1 MWNTLFRR
9 WSAKRKRILHLHCL
23 YNCWFCYENEKEKLK
38 LSADLFRR
46 MQIQNKGKKLTNFIK
61 VQLESVSELEL
72 EPDIE
77 LELKSDL
84 ESDT

>member
-1 MWNTLFRR
+1 
-9 WSAKRKRILHLHCL
+9 
-23 YNCWFCYENEKEKLK
+23 
-38 LSADLFRR
+38 

-61 VQLESVSELEL
+61 VQLESVSESEL

>member
-1 MWNTLFRR
+1 
-9 WSAKRKRILHLHCL
+9 
-23 YNCWFCYENEKEKLK
+23 
-38 LSADLFRR
+38 

-61 VQLESVSELEL
+61 VQLESVSSN
-72 EPDIE
+72 IE